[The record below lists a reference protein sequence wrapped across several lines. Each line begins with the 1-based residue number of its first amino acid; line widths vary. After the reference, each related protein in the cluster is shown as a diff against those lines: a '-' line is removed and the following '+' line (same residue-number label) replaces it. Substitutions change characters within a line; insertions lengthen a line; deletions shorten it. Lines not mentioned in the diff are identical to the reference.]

1 MQRQAGGATAVGAAA
16 TGSTAVGC
24 GGVGA
29 VIVHVPPGA
38 DTSTPRR
45 PGRGMTN
52 TPQAGAVRG
61 LLTDQQARVALGCCA
76 IEWSQ
81 SGQNELT
88 AKVGAATYLIAREW
102 LLPSTPKWSVHLSH
116 PGLGQDTLLYRGYA
130 LTPEGAKE
138 LAQAIANAPLKPG
151 AGVTPPTGRKEST
164 DERRV
169 RSPANPS
176 PAQRAARR
184 AAASP
189 PVSAR
194 LARRARRS
202 AGWLRPAGFT
212 HQQSS

>member
-1 MQRQAGGATAVGAAA
+1 MELVLAGRRCAQTRKRPPPTNRRGAFRCMLHRPVSAASLLSGSNRGGIRFSKCSAKPAAQQRSVRRRPGQLRSAA
-16 TGSTAVGC
+16 

-102 LLPSTPKWSVHLSH
+102 LLPSTPKWSVHLS
-116 PGLGQDTLLYRGYA
+116 LD
-130 LTPEGAKE
+130 
-138 LAQAIANAPLKPG
+138 APMRCG
-151 AGVTPPTGRKEST
+151 CGVEFGCVP
-164 DERRV
+164 
-169 RSPANPS
+169 
-176 PAQRAARR
+176 
-184 AAASP
+184 
-189 PVSAR
+189 
-194 LARRARRS
+194 
-202 AGWLRPAGFT
+202 
-212 HQQSS
+212 

>member
-29 VIVHVPPGA
+29 VIVYVPPGA

-130 LTPEGAKE
+130 LTPK
-138 LAQAIANAPLKPG
+138 N
-151 AGVTPPTGRKEST
+151 S
-164 DERRV
+164 RRLLPM
-169 RSPANPS
+169 RPS
-176 PAQRAARR
+176 NLGQ
-184 AAASP
+184 
-189 PVSAR
+189 
-194 LARRARRS
+194 
-202 AGWLRPAGFT
+202 G
-212 HQQSS
+212 